1 MTLTLSL
8 VLGAIFNPPVLEFA
22 QLIVP
27 YPGFCSP
34 AHFRRQLK
42 LQTGLTPREIR
53 KSNGF

>member
-1 MTLTLSL
+1 MTTDKTVEEISGL
-8 VLGAIFNPPVLEFA
+8 A
-22 QLIVP
+22 
-27 YPGFCSP
+27 GFCSP